1 VGKSRLVEAMRF
13 ALFESSSG
21 KSQHK
26 KALTTWG
33 STEKPSVTLEFELAG
48 ARWQLQK
55 TFLGTGYNTTLRSAG
70 ESLEDAEA
78 EDRLAELIGVGQ
90 GGRKAVEAAD
100 LGIWSLLWVEQGESR
115 DAPAHNAV
123 SQARLQDH
131 LNREIGEVAAGELG
145 QDVLRRAEAARL
157 EYFTAA
163 RDAEKSPLTEPRAR
177 AEDLK
182 QRLQEAVA
190 RRDAV
195 AADADALDEKRA
207 AERDL
212 VARVADARTRLD
224 EMEKLDRNAREM
236 GSRLELYD
244 AELQTLE
251 GERDRCRERLESARN
266 LDGDIVALVQRVEA
280 ASAELA
286 STYNVVRVRSRWY
299 PSGNSM
305 MVRIICSTGDNIS

>member
-1 VGKSRLVEAMRF
+1 MRIRRVAVQHWRGLSRELADLSPHLNLVFGPNEVGKSRLVEALRF

-21 KSQHK
+21 RSQHK

-55 TFLGTGYNTTLRSAG
+55 TFLGTGHNTTLRGAG
-70 ESLEDAEA
+70 ESPEGAAA

-115 DAPAHNAV
+115 DAPAHNEV

-131 LNREIGEVAAGELG
+131 LNREIGEVAAGEQG

-157 EYFTAA
+157 ENFTAA
-163 RDAEKSPLTEPRAR
+163 RDAEKTPLTEPRER
-177 AEDLK
+177 AEELK
-182 QRLQEAVA
+182 PGLQEAVA

-195 AADADALDEKRA
+195 AADADALDDKRA
-207 AERDL
+207 SELVL
-212 VARVADARTRLD
+212 VARVADGRTRLD
-224 EMEKLDRNAREM
+224 EMDKLDRNAREM
-236 GSRLELYD
+236 VSRL
-244 AELQTLE
+244 
-251 GERDRCRERLESARN
+251 
-266 LDGDIVALVQRVEA
+266 
-280 ASAELA
+280 
-286 STYNVVRVRSRWY
+286 
-299 PSGNSM
+299 
-305 MVRIICSTGDNIS
+305 